1 MYFYHGQKHYFLT
14 QIFLN
19 DNELRD
25 SLYANGLSG
34 NYEQFAY
41 ALADKLLEKSYF
53 EEFVEDQELSANE
66 YYDQEYKNY
75 QKSQGYSSGVLVGI
89 QEVISSVFEKLRVW
103 YQRGNKDLYVAI
115 LKSILYGSVKHF
127 FYENREKYLPQYDW
141 YIINNNPKRKD
152 IMDMLFRE
160 FDKLSE
166 IADSFQYYQDVDDIP
181 LEFLIYLQEITGLSL
196 NNYNNIFTEKQLR
209 SLTKHLMEVWREKG
223 SLFSIE
229 LFFCCMGIQCTA
241 RELWFDRRLYDN
253 PNNFNDY
260 TKVQS
265 IRSFGYYL
273 TPQKPHTTSYEFSPE
288 SVSYNMYTDPKSS
301 RIWEYKVSRSIGTE
315 EVLKLLGREPGEDI
329 TYTYF
334 KSNYILINF
343 SYLEENRAV
352 SRDELNVYKELIN
365 YMLPVFVRTYFGNE
379 YEQAYG
385 NDDWDIFNGKDGST
399 TVEDLINK
407 KTRAATP
414 LGLVD
419 TQVLN
424 FGTDLA
430 PIYVPDAYPP
440 NIVGT
445 TFTSGSYIIFNDT
458 RFTQYI
464 TNNNLIESLPE
475 GDIPEKTVFLGNFHN
490 YKAVNGNRVFII
502 DEDDTVYY
510 DIALVE
516 GNKYEVNLGDKF
528 DYVYPV
534 CIDTIDELL
543 TAPEYDVI
551 GGSIIGAQDRYNCS
565 PVFFSKGQK
574 WHEYRYKLTLSED
587 VSVVEGKDYYAYNL
601 NTFSYELVEEPTD
614 EGLEQHLYYE
624 IDRTKLIRDDGTEG
638 DLEISVTSDAS
649 YPTTEN
655 TLTSY
660 YFKVNGSSTRIY
672 TCLFIESNDK
682 SVIET
687 REGKYDETFNSAL
700 ESQVNWTYDIKS
712 TQEVENLPYETFD
725 QKYTEKALNLF
736 ESSSY
741 YDEAFAVNDL
751 YNDDDSWNGNI
762 QYEYAQYTNPLEY
775 VESDLNGTLNITLI

>member
-1 MYFYHGQKHYFLT
+1 MYFYHGHKHYFLT
-14 QIFLN
+14 QVFIN
-19 DNELRD
+19 DSELRD
-25 SLYANGLSG
+25 GLYANSLFGD
-34 NYEQFAY
+34 YEQFAY
-41 ALADKLLEKSYF
+41 TLADKLLEKNYF
-53 EEFVEDQELSANE
+53 EEFIKDQELSANE

-75 QKSQGYSSGVLVGI
+75 QKAQGYFSGMFVQI
-89 QEVISSVFEKLRVW
+89 QEAIYSVYGKLRIW
-103 YQRGNKDLYVAI
+103 YQKGNKELYVEI
-115 LKSILYGSVKHF
+115 LKSILYGSMKHF

-166 IADSFQYYQDVDDIP
+166 IANSFQYYQDADDIP
-181 LEFLIYLQEITGLSL
+181 LEFLIYLQEITGLSM
-196 NNYNNIFTEKQLR
+196 NTYSNAFTEKQLR
-209 SLTKHLMEVWREKG
+209 SLTKHLVEIWREKG

-253 PNNFNDY
+253 PSNFNDY

-273 TPQKPHTTSYEFSPE
+273 TPMKPHTVSYEFSSD
-288 SVSYNMYTDPKSS
+288 SVSYNMYTNPRSS
-301 RIWEYKVSRSIGTE
+301 RIWEYKIDRSIGTE

-329 TYTYF
+329 TYTFF
-334 KSNYILINF
+334 KSNYILIDF
-343 SYLEENRAV
+343 SYLEENRTV
-352 SRDELNVYKELIN
+352 SKDELNVYKELIN

-385 NDDWDIFNGKDGST
+385 NDDWDIFNGKDDST

-407 KTRAATP
+407 KSRDATP

-445 TFTSGSYIIFNDT
+445 TFTSGSYIIFYDT
-458 RFTQYI
+458 RFTQYL
-464 TNNNLIESLPE
+464 TNNDFIVSLPE
-475 GDIPEKTVFLGNFHN
+475 GDIPAKTTFFGSFHN
-490 YKAVNGNRVFII
+490 YKAVENNQVFII
-502 DEDDTVYY
+502 GEDDTVYY
-510 DIALVE
+510 DIALVG
-516 GNKYEVNLGDKF
+516 GNKYEVNLGDKL

-534 CIDTIDELL
+534 YTDTIDELL
-543 TAPEYDVI
+543 TSSKYDVI
-551 GGSIIGAQDRYNCS
+551 GGNIIDNKAYCNYS
-565 PVFFSKGQK
+565 PVFFSEG
-574 WHEYRYKLTLSED
+574 HEYRYKFTLSED
-587 VSVVEGKDYYAYNL
+587 VSVVEGKDYYAYNPD
-601 NTFSYELVEEPTD
+601 TFLYELVEEPTD
-614 EGLEQHLYYE
+614 EGLAHHLYYE
-624 IDRTKLIRDDGTEG
+624 FDKTKLIRDDGVEG

-649 YPTTEN
+649 FPTTEN

-672 TCLFIESNDK
+672 TCLFIENNNG
-682 SVIET
+682 SVVEIK
-687 REGKYDETFNSAL
+687 EGRYDETFNPIL
-700 ESQVNWTYDIKS
+700 EPQINWTYDIES
-712 TQEVENLPYETFD
+712 TQEIENLPYETFD

-736 ESSSY
+736 ENSSY

-775 VESDLNGTLNITLI
+775 VESDLNDTLNITLI